1 MVRSSKLYR
10 VARAAYVHLWV
21 LPRTHRSYGKLSAA
35 QAFSRI
41 YSTNG
46 WGSQVE
52 EPYCSGT
59 GSGGTAADEYCRF
72 VSTLIRERGI
82 QSVVDLGCGDF
93 RIGRRIVADTGVRY
107 TGVDIVPALVSYY
120 QQRFS
125 SDHVRF
131 ECANIATDPLPD
143 AQLCLLRQVLQHL
156 SNAEIRCVLTN
167 VSKYS
172 NVLISEHVPV
182 HPRCFNRDKTHGPD
196 IRAYFGSG
204 VYPDREPFSE
214 RPDLVWEAPLER
226 DSVLRTL
233 LLRH

>member
-1 MVRSSKLYR
+1 MVRSSKLYQ
-10 VARAAYVHLWV
+10 VARAAYVYLWA
-21 LPRTHRSYGKLSAA
+21 LPRTHRAYGRLSAA

-46 WGSQVE
+46 WGAQVE

-59 GSGGTAADEYCRF
+59 GSGGTAADQYCRF
-72 VSTLIRERGI
+72 VSALIRERSI

-93 RIGRRIVADTGVRY
+93 RIGRRIVAETGVSY
-107 TGVDIVPALVSYY
+107 TGVDIVPELVSYY
-120 QQRFS
+120 QRRFS

-131 ECANIATDPLPD
+131 ECANIATDPLPG

-156 SNAEIRCVLTN
+156 SNAEILCVLTN
-167 VSKYS
+167 VRQYS
-172 NVLISEHVPV
+172 HVLISEHVPA

-204 VYPDREPFSE
+204 VYPDREPFSQ
-214 RPDLVWEAPLER
+214 PADLVWETPLER
-226 DSVLRTL
+226 DSLLRTV
-233 LLRH
+233 LLRY

>member
-1 MVRSSKLYR
+1 M
-10 VARAAYVHLWV
+10 
-21 LPRTHRSYGKLSAA
+21 
-35 QAFSRI
+35 
-41 YSTNG
+41 
-46 WGSQVE
+46 
-52 EPYCSGT
+52 
-59 GSGGTAADEYCRF
+59 
-72 VSTLIRERGI
+72 
-82 QSVVDLGCGDF
+82 VDLGCGDF

-107 TGVDIVPALVSYY
+107 TGVDIVPELVSYY

-131 ECANIATDPLPD
+131 ECANIAADPLPD

-172 NVLISEHVPV
+172 NVLISEHVPT

-204 VYPDREPFSE
+204 VYPDREPFSQ
-214 RPDLVWEAPLER
+214 RADLVWEAPLEH
-226 DSVLRTL
+226 DSLLRTV
-233 LLRH
+233 LLRY